1 MEKGV
6 LEIRSAR
13 KVFYKGQADEKIALD
28 DLNLTLPTGEFGVVI
43 GSNGAGKSSML
54 NAISGSLT
62 LDSGKILINGDDVT
76 AIPVHKRAARLARVF
91 QDPMRGT
98 AASMTVAENM
108 LLAELRSKKR
118 GLRRGLNAARLEAYK
133 ERLSLLGL
141 GLEDRLD
148 TKVELLS
155 GGQRQSLSLIMAVGG
170 QPELLLLDE
179 HTAALDPRT
188 ADIVMQAT
196 IRTVEA
202 LKLTT
207 LMVTHNMQH
216 ATDFGHRVI
225 MLDAGRVRFEIAGDE
240 KKNITV
246 IDLIGHFS
254 VKTDRMLLAS

>member
-1 MEKGV
+1 M
-6 LEIRSAR
+6 LEVRSAR
-13 KVFYKGQADEKIALD
+13 KVFYRGQPDEKVALD
-28 DLNLTLPTGEFGVVI
+28 GLDLSLATGEFGVVI

-54 NAISGSLT
+54 NAISGALP
-62 LDSGKILINGDDVT
+62 LDSGKILINGDDVSNM
-76 AIPVHKRAARLARVF
+76 PVYKRATRLARVF

-108 LLAELRSKKR
+108 LLADLRASKRSLRK
-118 GLRRGLNAARLEAYK
+118 GLTATRLASYK
-133 ERLSLLGL
+133 ERLELLGL
-141 GLEDRLD
+141 GLENRLN
-148 TKVELLS
+148 TRVELLS

-170 QPELLLLDE
+170 SPELLLLDE

-196 IRTVEA
+196 VRAVEA

-216 ATDFGHRVI
+216 AVDFGSRI
-225 MLDAGRVRFEIAGDE
+225 FMLSAGRVRLDISGEE
-240 KKNITV
+240 KARITV
-246 IDLIGHFS
+246 PDLIDHFS

>member
-1 MEKGV
+1 MLDIK
-6 LEIRSAR
+6 SAR
-13 KVFYKGQADEKIALD
+13 KVFYRGQADEKIALNGL
-28 DLNLTLPTGEFGVVI
+28 DLSLKTGEFAVVI

-54 NAISGSLT
+54 NAISGALQ
-62 LDSGKILINGDDVT
+62 LDSGQILLNGDDVT
-76 AIPVHKRAARLARVF
+76 GMPVYKRAMRIARVF

-108 LLAELRSKKR
+108 LLADLRSKKR
-118 GLRRGLNAARLEAYK
+118 TLRPGLNSMRLEAYR

-141 GLEDRLD
+141 GLESRLN

-170 QPELLLLDE
+170 SPELLLLDE

-196 IRTVEA
+196 VRTVEA

-216 ATDFGHRVI
+216 AVDFGDSVI
-225 MLDAGRVRFEIAGDE
+225 MLDAGRVRLEISGPE
-240 KKNITV
+240 KEKITV
-246 IDLIGHFS
+246 PELIGHFS
-254 VKTDRMLLAS
+254 VKNDRMLLVS

>member
-1 MEKGV
+1 M

-13 KVFYKGQADEKIALD
+13 KVFYKGQADEKVALD
-28 DLNLTLPTGEFGVVI
+28 DLNLKLATGEFGVVI

-54 NAISGSLT
+54 NAISGALV

-76 AIPVHKRAARLARVF
+76 DTPVHTRAMRLARVF
-91 QDPMRGT
+91 QDPMKGT

-108 LLAELRSKKR
+108 LLADLRSKKR
-118 GLRRGLNAARLEAYK
+118 TLRQGLNARRMAEYK
-133 ERLSLLGL
+133 ERLALLGL
-141 GLEDRLD
+141 GLENRLD
-148 TKVELLS
+148 TRVELLS

-170 QPELLLLDE
+170 QPDVLLLDE

-196 IRTVEA
+196 VRAVEA

-216 ATDFGHRVI
+216 AVDFGHSVI
-225 MLDAGRVRFEIAGDE
+225 MLDAGKLRLEISGEE
-240 KKNITV
+240 KANVTV
-246 IDLIGHFS
+246 VDLIGHFS

>member
-1 MEKGV
+1 M

-13 KVFYKGQADEKIALD
+13 KVFYKGQADEKIALN
-28 DLNLTLPTGEFGVVI
+28 DLDLRLETGEFGVVI

-54 NAISGSLT
+54 NAISGALV
-62 LDSGKILINGDDVT
+62 LDTGKILVNGDDVT
-76 AIPVHKRAARLARVF
+76 AMPVHKRAMRLARVF
-91 QDPMRGT
+91 QDPMKGT

-108 LLAELRSKKR
+108 LLADLRSNKR
-118 GLRRGLNAARLEAYK
+118 TLRRGLNPTRLAAYR

-141 GLEDRLD
+141 GLENRLD
-148 TKVELLS
+148 TRVELLS

-170 QPELLLLDE
+170 SPELLLLDE

-196 IRTVEA
+196 IRAVEA

-216 ATDFGHRVI
+216 AVDFGHRVI
-225 MLDAGRVRFEIAGDE
+225 MLDAGRVRLEIAGGE
-240 KKNITV
+240 KAAITV
-246 IDLIGHFS
+246 PDLIGHFS
-254 VKTDRMLLAS
+254 VKTDRMFLAS

>member
-1 MEKGV
+1 M
-6 LEIRSAR
+6 LEIQSAR
-13 KVFYKGQADEKIALD
+13 KVFYKGQADEKIALNNL
-28 DLNLTLPTGEFGVVI
+28 DLRLETGEFGVVI

-54 NAISGSLT
+54 NAISGALA
-62 LDSGKILINGDDVT
+62 LDSGKIIINGDDVT
-76 AIPVHKRAARLARVF
+76 AMPVHKRAMRLARVF
-91 QDPMRGT
+91 QDPMKGT

-108 LLAELRSKKR
+108 LLAELRAKKR
-118 GLRRGLNAARLEAYK
+118 TLRQGLNASRLATYR

-141 GLEDRLD
+141 GLENRLD
-148 TKVELLS
+148 TRVELLS

-170 QPELLLLDE
+170 APELLLLDE

-196 IRTVEA
+196 VRAVES

-216 ATDFGHRVI
+216 AVDFGHRVI
-225 MLDAGRVRFEIAGDE
+225 MLDAGRVHLEISGEE
-240 KKNITV
+240 KKTV
-246 IDLIGHFS
+246 TVPDLIGHFS

>member
-1 MEKGV
+1 M

-28 DLNLTLPTGEFGVVI
+28 GLSLSLATGEFAVVI

-54 NAISGSLT
+54 NAISGSLM
-62 LDSGKILINGDDVT
+62 LDSGQILINGTDVT
-76 AIPVHKRAARLARVF
+76 NLPVHMRAMRLARVF

-108 LLAELRSKKR
+108 LLADLRSKKR
-118 GLRRGLNAARLEAYK
+118 TLRQGLNPTRIAAYR
-133 ERLSLLGL
+133 ERLAMLGL
-141 GLEDRLD
+141 GLENRLD
-148 TKVELLS
+148 TRVDLLS

-170 QPELLLLDE
+170 SPDLLLLDE

-188 ADIVMQAT
+188 ADIVMKAT
-196 IRTVEA
+196 VRAVEA

-216 ATDFGHRVI
+216 AVEYGSSVV
-225 MLDAGRVRFEIAGDE
+225 MLDAGRVRLEVTGAE
-240 KKNITV
+240 KANVTV
-246 IDLIGHFS
+246 ADLIGHFS

>member
-1 MEKGV
+1 M

-13 KVFYKGQADEKIALD
+13 KVFYKGQADEKVALD
-28 DLNLTLPTGEFGVVI
+28 GLNLSLATGEFGVVI

-54 NAISGSLT
+54 NAISGALV
-62 LDSGKILINGDDVT
+62 LDSGQIVINGDDVT
-76 AIPVHKRAARLARVF
+76 ATPVHKRAMRLARVF

-108 LLAELRSKKR
+108 LLAELRSNKR
-118 GLRRGLNAARLEAYK
+118 TLRRGLNATRLATYR

-141 GLEDRLD
+141 GLENRLD
-148 TKVELLS
+148 TRVELLS

-170 QPELLLLDE
+170 SPELLLLDE

-196 IRTVEA
+196 IRAVEA

-216 ATDFGHRVI
+216 AVDFGHRVI
-225 MLDAGRVRFEIAGDE
+225 MLDAGRVRLEIAGRE
-240 KKNITV
+240 KAAITV
-246 IDLIGHFS
+246 PDLIGHFS
-254 VKTDRMLLAS
+254 VKTDRMFLAS

>member
-1 MEKGV
+1 M

-13 KVFYKGQADEKIALD
+13 KVFYKGQADEKTALN
-28 DLNLTLPTGEFGVVI
+28 DLNLRLETGEFGVVI

-54 NAISGSLT
+54 NAISGALV
-62 LDSGKILINGDDVT
+62 LDAGQVLINGDDMT
-76 AIPVHKRAARLARVF
+76 AMPVHKRAIRLARVF
-91 QDPMRGT
+91 QDPMKGT

-108 LLAELRSKKR
+108 LLADLRSNKR
-118 GLRRGLNAARLEAYK
+118 TLRRGLNTARLASYK

-141 GLEDRLD
+141 GLENRLD
-148 TKVELLS
+148 TRVELLS

-170 QPELLLLDE
+170 SPELLLLDE

-196 IRTVEA
+196 IRAVEA

-216 ATDFGHRVI
+216 AVDFGHRVI
-225 MLDAGRVRFEIAGDE
+225 MLDAGRVRLEIAGGE
-240 KKNITV
+240 KAAITV
-246 IDLIGHFS
+246 PDLIGHFS
-254 VKTDRMLLAS
+254 VKTDRMFLAS

>member
-1 MEKGV
+1 M
-6 LEIRSAR
+6 LEIRSAC
-13 KVFYKGQADEKIALD
+13 KVFYKGQSDEKVALD
-28 DLNLTLPTGEFGVVI
+28 GLDLKLSTGEFAVVI

-54 NAISGSLT
+54 NAISGALA

-76 AIPVHKRAARLARVF
+76 DMPVHKRAIRLARVF
-91 QDPMRGT
+91 QDPMKGT

-108 LLAELRSKKR
+108 LLADLRSSKR
-118 GLRRGLNAARLEAYK
+118 TLRRGLNAKRLAQYR

-141 GLEDRLD
+141 GLENRLD
-148 TKVELLS
+148 TRVELLS

-170 QPELLLLDE
+170 SPELLLLDE

-196 IRTVEA
+196 VRTVEA

-216 ATDFGHRVI
+216 AVDFGHSVV
-225 MLDAGRVRFEIAGDE
+225 MLDAGKLRLEISGEE
-240 KKNITV
+240 KANITV
-246 IDLIGHFS
+246 GDLVGHFS

>member
-1 MEKGV
+1 M

-13 KVFYKGQADEKIALD
+13 KVFYRGQPDEKVALD
-28 DLNLTLPTGEFGVVI
+28 GLDLKLATGEFAVVI

-54 NAISGSLT
+54 NAISGALV
-62 LDSGKILINGDDVT
+62 LDSGKIIINGDDVT
-76 AIPVHKRAARLARVF
+76 DMPVHKRAHRLARVF
-91 QDPMRGT
+91 QDPMKGT

-108 LLAELRSKKR
+108 LLAELRSRKR
-118 GLRRGLNAARLEAYK
+118 TLRQGLNARRLADYR

-141 GLEDRLD
+141 GLENRLD
-148 TKVELLS
+148 TRVELLS

-170 QPELLLLDE
+170 APELLLLDE

-196 IRTVEA
+196 VRAVEA
-202 LKLTT
+202 LRLTT

-216 ATDFGHRVI
+216 AVDFGSTVV
-225 MLDAGRVRFEIAGDE
+225 MLDAGKVRLEISGEEKARV
-240 KKNITV
+240 TV
-246 IDLIGHFS
+246 AELIGHFA

>member
-1 MEKGV
+1 M

-13 KVFYKGQADEKIALD
+13 KVFYKGQADEKVALD
-28 DLNLTLPTGEFGVVI
+28 GLGLSLPTGGFAVVI

-54 NAISGSLT
+54 NAISGALP
-62 LDSGKILINGDDVT
+62 LDSGQILINGDDVT
-76 AIPVHKRAARLARVF
+76 SVPVHRRAMRLARVF

-108 LLAELRSKKR
+108 LLAELRASR
-118 GLRRGLNAARLEAYK
+118 RTLRRGLHAARIAAYR
-133 ERLSLLGL
+133 ERLAVLGL
-141 GLEDRLD
+141 GLENRLD

-170 QPELLLLDE
+170 SPELLLLDE

-188 ADIVMQAT
+188 ADIVMKAT
-196 IRTVEA
+196 VRAVEA

-216 ATDFGHRVI
+216 AVDFGHRVI
-225 MLDAGRVRFEIAGDE
+225 MLDAGKVRLEIAGEE
-240 KKNITV
+240 KANTTV
-246 IDLIGHFS
+246 ADLIGHFA